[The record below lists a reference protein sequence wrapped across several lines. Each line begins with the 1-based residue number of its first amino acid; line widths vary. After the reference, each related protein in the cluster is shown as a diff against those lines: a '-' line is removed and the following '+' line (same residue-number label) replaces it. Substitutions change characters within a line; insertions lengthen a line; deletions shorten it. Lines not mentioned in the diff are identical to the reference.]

1 VKRLPVVSIVGR
13 PNVGKSSL
21 FNRLVGEKLAIID
34 DTPGITRDRIT
45 REANLGDIRV
55 VLVDTGGVV
64 PDATGMEKLVT
75 EQAKRAIEEA
85 DVLVF
90 VVDAKEG
97 ITPLDLEVARI
108 LRKQK
113 KPVIVAVNKVDEP
126 YQENLVYD
134 FYSLGFDNVIPISA
148 IHKIGIPTLIEEIE
162 KHLPENLKE
171 IAKKEAKKVA
181 KREKVMSAISGED
194 EKELEIMRE
203 KASKNEDYIEEE
215 AEEEPIKVAIVGRP
229 NMGKSTLLN
238 ALVGEERAI
247 VSEIP
252 GTTRDAIDSYV
263 KIGDTEFIFIDT
275 AGIRRRGKIKD
286 VEYYSYLRALS
297 AIDRADV
304 VVLLMDALER
314 PTDRDAKVAGI
325 GLEKFKPI
333 VLAVNKIDLLKS
345 QKDWELL
352 HKDLDLVFDFIPYA
366 PRVFIS
372 AKEKKG
378 LDELLK
384 QIKSLY
390 EQYSKRITTGVFNRT
405 LQKIMEVHQPPV
417 YRNKVV
423 KIYYGTQVAIKPPT
437 FVLFSNYPEGIP
449 NSFKRFLEN
458 RFRESLG
465 FTKIPLRLVFK
476 KR

>member
-1 VKRLPVVSIVGR
+1 
-13 PNVGKSSL
+13 
-21 FNRLVGEKLAIID
+21 
-34 DTPGITRDRIT
+34 
-45 REANLGDIRV
+45 
-55 VLVDTGGVV
+55 
-64 PDATGMEKLVT
+64 
-75 EQAKRAIEEA
+75 
-85 DVLVF
+85 
-90 VVDAKEG
+90 
-97 ITPLDLEVARI
+97 
-108 LRKQK
+108 
-113 KPVIVAVNKVDEP
+113 
-126 YQENLVYD
+126 
-134 FYSLGFDNVIPISA
+134 
-148 IHKIGIPTLIEEIE
+148 
-162 KHLPENLKE
+162 
-171 IAKKEAKKVA
+171 
-181 KREKVMSAISGED
+181 
-194 EKELEIMRE
+194 
-203 KASKNEDYIEEE
+203 
-215 AEEEPIKVAIVGRP
+215 
-229 NMGKSTLLN
+229 
-238 ALVGEERAI
+238 
-247 VSEIP
+247 
-252 GTTRDAIDSYV
+252 
-263 KIGDTEFIFIDT
+263 
-275 AGIRRRGKIKD
+275 
-286 VEYYSYLRALS
+286 
-297 AIDRADV
+297 
-304 VVLLMDALER
+304 MDALER

-423 KIYYGTQVAIKPPT
+423 KIYYGTQVATKPPT

>member
-1 VKRLPVVSIVGR
+1 
-13 PNVGKSSL
+13 
-21 FNRLVGEKLAIID
+21 LVGEKLAIID

-45 REANLGDIRV
+45 REVNLGDIRV

-181 KREKVMSAISGED
+181 KREKVMSAISGEN

>member
-1 VKRLPVVSIVGR
+1 MKRLPVVSIVGR

-423 KIYYGTQVAIKPPT
+423 KIYYGTQVATKPPT

>member
-1 VKRLPVVSIVGR
+1 MKRLPVVSIVGR

>member
-1 VKRLPVVSIVGR
+1 MKRLPVVSIVGR

-45 REANLGDIRV
+45 REVNLGDIRV

-148 IHKIGIPTLIEEIE
+148 VHKIGIPTLIEEIE

-181 KREKVMSAISGED
+181 KREKVMSAISGEN

-333 VLAVNKIDLLKS
+333 IIAVNKIDKLQS
-345 QKDWELL
+345 QKSWERL
-352 HKDLDLVFDFIPYA
+352 HRELDLNFDFIPYA

-378 LDELLK
+378 LDELLR
-384 QIKSLY
+384 QIKDLY
-390 EQYSKRITTGVFNRT
+390 RQYTKKVRTGEFNRA
-405 LQKIMEVHQPPV
+405 LKELMEIHQPPV
-417 YRNKVV
+417 YKNKVV
-423 KIYYGTQVAIKPPT
+423 KIYYGTQVKTKPPT
-437 FVLFSNYPEGIP
+437 FLLFSNYPEGIP
-449 NSFKRFLEN
+449 KSFRRFLEN
-458 RFRESLG
+458 RLREKFG
-465 FTKIPLRLVFK
+465 FNKIPIRIVFK

>member
-181 KREKVMSAISGED
+181 KREKVMSAISGEN

-423 KIYYGTQVAIKPPT
+423 KIYYGTQVATKPPT

>member
-1 VKRLPVVSIVGR
+1 MKRLPVVSIVGR

-181 KREKVMSAISGED
+181 KREKVMSAISGEN

-423 KIYYGTQVAIKPPT
+423 KIYYGTQVATKPPT

>member
-1 VKRLPVVSIVGR
+1 MKRLPVVSIVGR

-263 KIGDTEFIFIDT
+263 KIGNTEFIFIDT

-423 KIYYGTQVAIKPPT
+423 KIYYGTQVATKPPT